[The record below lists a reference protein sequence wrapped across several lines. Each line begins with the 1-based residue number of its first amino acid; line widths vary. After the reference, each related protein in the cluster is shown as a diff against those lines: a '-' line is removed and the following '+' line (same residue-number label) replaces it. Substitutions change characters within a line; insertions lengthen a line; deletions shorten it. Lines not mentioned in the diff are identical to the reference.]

1 MIATQS
7 NVIDSREVA
16 MQLWK
21 NEVDRTIADRFV
33 PHNHKDCTVC
43 TILYSPVHLN
53 CTVHI
58 ADRFVADADKEWFN
72 TELNRVVEVNFGEDD
87 LAVVK
92 ENRYSPL
99 IGQ

>member
-21 NEVDRTIADRFV
+21 NEVDRT
-33 PHNHKDCTVC
+33 
-43 TILYSPVHLN
+43 
-53 CTVHI
+53 I

-92 ENRYSPL
+92 ENRYSHLIGHCCQYSHL

>member
-1 MIATQS
+1 MFNLRDLSRIWLGMIATQS

-53 CTVHI
+53 CTVHC
-58 ADRFVADADKEWFN
+58 
-72 TELNRVVEVNFGEDD
+72 
-87 LAVVK
+87 
-92 ENRYSPL
+92 
-99 IGQ
+99 GQVCGRR